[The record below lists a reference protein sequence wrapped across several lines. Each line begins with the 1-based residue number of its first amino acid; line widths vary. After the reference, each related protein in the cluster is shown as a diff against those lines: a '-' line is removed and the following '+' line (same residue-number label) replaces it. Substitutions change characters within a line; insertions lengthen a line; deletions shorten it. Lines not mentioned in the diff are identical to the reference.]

1 MAVIAVTMFIGDI
14 YLVCFGSNRTNCFG
28 IDTFQ
33 LPPLELFISSPRL
46 MTHQAFPRA
55 MWPQLDIA
63 FSMAAAFGLASY
75 LTFLRNPYTV
85 DRYREVSAGVT
96 KSSRES
102 ISLAVRGKLLST
114 AESQR
119 ITAFHQGFHRPVFT
133 LFIGLTL
140 FVSGFCYV
148 HVLLINSA
156 FEGTLMEVL
165 LWTVLYPA
173 SVFYLIYIMFAITLF
188 IVLTC
193 KFIQF
198 RQQSLLGRLQR
209 LARRQG
215 ASKRELEQR
224 RGRNGRRRSS
234 LAQVLTSIHSFW
246 AAYEQL
252 NGDLLRL
259 CGHIRQSSAF
269 WSPFLSVYFAGQ
281 IVIQCYVVYI
291 CFFIPSL
298 PTVVKVM
305 AIACFTLFL
314 ILLFAM
320 ISTCAQV
327 AALNDGLERA
337 NAEWLQ
343 TSGRLEPYCMVLLDN
358 YAISS
363 KTFYLVISY
372 AALFFLLLL
381 LNSPRLMTHQAFPR
395 AMWPQ
400 MDIAFT
406 MAATFS
412 VVSYLTFLRNPYTVD
427 RYLPTRV
434 IPPSDGDN
442 VDKDDKDDQ
451 GDHEAFS
458 LSVALAAFG
467 AAFCLVHVLLI
478 NANFEL
484 TVVEVLLWA
493 LLFPLT
499 IFYMVYILFAITL
512 FLVLTCRFEQIRQ
525 RHLLDQLRQ
534 LFRRQSRRLDK
545 RRTRGKRR
553 ESDVGICI
561 FDCWLQYEQLN
572 VDLLRLCGHLLQTST
587 YWSPF
592 LSVYFGSQI
601 VLQCYVVYICF
612 FIPSLPP
619 IVKLLATA
627 SFAVFLA
634 LLFAMISTCAQLA
647 AGNHRLEQAN
657 KRFCFQIA
665 SASVSIGGAGLKNG
679 VSGGRGKWCRLLV
692 KAEWLQTSGHLEPYC
707 MVTSYAALFFLVIFK
722 QNDNF

>member
-1 MAVIAVTMFIGDI
+1 MSRYYALCKYFQLLFSSHYQVLYQYLDPLALQSRPGTDDEYLENNFLSSQHSKWNFKFIFPMVVIVVTMFIGDI
-14 YLVCFGSNRTNCFG
+14 YLVCFGSSQTNCFG
-28 IDTFQ
+28 TDTFQ

-102 ISLAVRGKLLST
+102 SRLAVRGKLLLT

-119 ITAFHQGFHRPVFT
+119 ITSFHAAFHRPAFT

-140 FVSGFCYV
+140 FVNGFCYV

-165 LWTVLYPA
+165 FWTVLYPA

-193 KFIQF
+193 KFIEF

-337 NAEWLQ
+337 N
-343 TSGRLEPYCMVLLDN
+343 V
-358 YAISS
+358 
-363 KTFYLVISY
+363 
-372 AALFFLLLL
+372 
-381 LNSPRLMTHQAFPR
+381 
-395 AMWPQ
+395 
-400 MDIAFT
+400 
-406 MAATFS
+406 
-412 VVSYLTFLRNPYTVD
+412 
-427 RYLPTRV
+427 
-434 IPPSDGDN
+434 
-442 VDKDDKDDQ
+442 
-451 GDHEAFS
+451 
-458 LSVALAAFG
+458 
-467 AAFCLVHVLLI
+467 
-478 NANFEL
+478 
-484 TVVEVLLWA
+484 
-493 LLFPLT
+493 
-499 IFYMVYILFAITL
+499 
-512 FLVLTCRFEQIRQ
+512 RF
-525 RHLLDQLRQ
+525 
-534 LFRRQSRRLDK
+534 
-545 RRTRGKRR
+545 
-553 ESDVGICI
+553 
-561 FDCWLQYEQLN
+561 
-572 VDLLRLCGHLLQTST
+572 
-587 YWSPF
+587 
-592 LSVYFGSQI
+592 
-601 VLQCYVVYICF
+601 
-612 FIPSLPP
+612 
-619 IVKLLATA
+619 
-627 SFAVFLA
+627 
-634 LLFAMISTCAQLA
+634 CAQLLLQM
-647 AGNHRLEQAN
+647 GNGLSSSQISSRLLI
-657 KRFCFQIA
+657 KVCVWIISDKFQLNL
-665 SASVSIGGAGLKNG
+665 SNTFF
-679 VSGGRGKWCRLLV
+679 CRLNGFRPV
-692 KAEWLQTSGHLEPYC
+692 AVWSRTVWYC
-707 MVTSYAALFFLVIFK
+707 WTTTQSH
-722 QNDNF
+722 QRRSTW

>member
-1 MAVIAVTMFIGDI
+1 MTLHYALCNYLILLLKFHCQALYRYLDPLLDDHDLEQMSQTAHLSNHPFLKPSTSKWSFIFTFPVVIILTTLLIGNF
-14 YLVCFGSNRTNCFG
+14 YLVF
-28 IDTFQ
+28 
-33 LPPLELFISSPRL
+33 
-46 MTHQAFPRA
+46 
-55 MWPQLDIA
+55 W
-63 FSMAAAFGLASY
+63 
-75 LTFLRNPYTV
+75 
-85 DRYREVSAGVT
+85 
-96 KSSRES
+96 
-102 ISLAVRGKLLST
+102 ST
-114 AESQR
+114 AED
-119 ITAFHQGFHRPVFT
+119 PN
-133 LFIGLTL
+133 LTQIDQ
-140 FVSGFCYV
+140 
-148 HVLLINSA
+148 LLN
-156 FEGTLMEVL
+156 
-165 LWTVLYPA
+165 
-173 SVFYLIYIMFAITLF
+173 
-188 IVLTC
+188 
-193 KFIQF
+193 
-198 RQQSLLGRLQR
+198 LQ
-209 LARRQG
+209 
-215 ASKRELEQR
+215 
-224 RGRNGRRRSS
+224 
-234 LAQVLTSIHSFW
+234 
-246 AAYEQL
+246 
-252 NGDLLRL
+252 
-259 CGHIRQSSAF
+259 
-269 WSPFLSVYFAGQ
+269 
-281 IVIQCYVVYI
+281 
-291 CFFIPSL
+291 
-298 PTVVKVM
+298 
-305 AIACFTLFL
+305 
-314 ILLFAM
+314 
-320 ISTCAQV
+320 
-327 AALNDGLERA
+327 
-337 NAEWLQ
+337 
-343 TSGRLEPYCMVLLDN
+343 
-358 YAISS
+358 
-363 KTFYLVISY
+363 
-372 AALFFLLLL
+372 LLL

-427 RYLPTRV
+427 RYQPTRV

-451 GDHEAFS
+451 GDHEGDLNYLLKVSGQLLSSAESKRITAFHNFFHRPAFS

-545 RRTRGKRR
+545 RRLRGKRR

-627 SFAVFLA
+627 CFAVFLS

-647 AGNHRLEQAN
+647 AGNDRLEQAN
-657 KRFCFQIA
+657 GRFCFQIA
-665 SASVSIGGAGLKNG
+665 SASVSMGGAGLKNG
-679 VSGGRGKWCRLLV
+679 VNGGRGKWCRLLIKV
-692 KAEWLQTSGHLEPYC
+692 KYSMPQMLLISFIKYYSFRPSGSRPVAVWSRTVWYYWTTTQSHRK
-707 MVTSYAALFFLVIFK
+707 LFIW
-722 QNDNF
+722 